1 MTALASCREAQ
12 SLLLREGGLP
22 IGVVNMWMVGPL
34 SSQLLLDNG
43 TREFVFLLSF
53 LLNNSDWIMGLLNL
67 YF

>member
-12 SLLLREGGLP
+12 SLLLRAGGP
-22 IGVVNMWMVGPL
+22 PVGVVNMWMVGLL